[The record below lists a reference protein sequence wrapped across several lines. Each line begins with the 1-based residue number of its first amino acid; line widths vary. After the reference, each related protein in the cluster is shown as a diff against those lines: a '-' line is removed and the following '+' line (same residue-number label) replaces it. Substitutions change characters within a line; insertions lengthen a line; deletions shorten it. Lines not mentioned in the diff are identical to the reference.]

1 MKKKIQWILFF
12 VCILVVT
19 VGLTVPTQAAKNRA
33 VKVKYKAYIENGLY
47 ERMLVKG
54 LNSKNEVVWKYRT
67 PKIGATELDAT
78 KCVQR
83 KKQNRVYVFEDDRV
97 VVFRLSDGK
106 KLWTAEVSRKG
117 HVYNFDEQNN
127 LYVTGYYDQTV
138 YKISPN
144 GKQIWKNSL
153 QGTDYYWAYKILI
166 RKKNII
172 ILYGNDNFD
181 GKVFFSR
188 KTGKIQKVIGRR
200 WL

>member
-1 MKKKIQWILFF
+1 MKRKIQWILFF

-33 VKVKYKAYIENGLY
+33 VKVKYKIYIENSK
-47 ERMLVKG
+47 EIMVVKG

-67 PKIGATELDAT
+67 PKLVAGELGAT

-83 KKQNRVYVFEDDRV
+83 KKQNRVYVFEGKKV

-106 KLWTAEVSRKG
+106 KLWTARGSECG
-117 HVYNFDEQNN
+117 YVYNFDEQNN

-144 GKQIWKNSL
+144 GKQIWKKSL
-153 QGTDYYWAYKILI
+153 WGTDYYWAEKILI

-188 KTGKIQKVIGRR
+188 KTGKIQKVIGGRTWR
-200 WL
+200 

>member
-1 MKKKIQWILFF
+1 MKRKIQWILFF

-33 VKVKYKAYIENGLY
+33 VKVKYKIYIENSK
-47 ERMLVKG
+47 EIMVVKG

-67 PKIGATELDAT
+67 PKLVAGELGAT

-83 KKQNRVYVFEDDRV
+83 KKQNRVYVFEGKKV

-106 KLWTAEVSRKG
+106 KLWTARGSECG
-117 HVYNFDEQNN
+117 YVYNFDEQNN

-144 GKQIWKNSL
+144 GKQIWKKSL
-153 QGTDYYWAYKILI
+153 WGTDYYWAVKILI

-172 ILYGNDNFD
+172 ILYSNGNFD

-188 KTGKIQKVIGRR
+188 KTGKIQKVIGGRT
-200 WL
+200 WS

>member
-33 VKVKYKAYIENGLY
+33 VKVKYKVYFENCK
-47 ERMLVKG
+47 EIMLVKG

-67 PKIGATELDAT
+67 PKLIASELDAT

-83 KKQNRVYVFEDDRV
+83 KKQNRVYVFEYNRV

-106 KLWTAEVSRKG
+106 KLWTAEVSGSG

-127 LYVTGYYDQTV
+127 LYETNYYDQTV

-144 GKQIWKNSL
+144 GKQIWKKSL
-153 QGTDYYWAYKILI
+153 WGTDYYWAEKILI
-166 RKKNII
+166 RKK
-172 ILYGNDNFD
+172 ILSSYMTMVLLQVKYFLTE
-181 GKVFFSR
+181 KQEKF
-188 KTGKIQKVIGRR
+188 KK
-200 WL
+200 

>member
-153 QGTDYYWAYKILI
+153 QETDYYWAYKILI
-166 RKKNII
+166 RKKNIV
-172 ILYGNDNFD
+172 ILYDNGAFT
-181 GKVFFSR
+181 GKVFFNR
-188 KTGKIQKVIGRR
+188 KTGKVQKVIGRR

>member
-1 MKKKIQWILFF
+1 MKRKIQWILFF

-33 VKVKYKAYIENGLY
+33 VKVKYKIYIENSK
-47 ERMLVKG
+47 EIMVVKG

-67 PKIGATELDAT
+67 PKLVAGELGAT

-83 KKQNRVYVFEDDRV
+83 KKQNRVYVFEGKKV

-106 KLWTAEVSRKG
+106 KLWTARGSECG
-117 HVYNFDEQNN
+117 YVYNFDEQNN

-144 GKQIWKNSL
+144 GKQIWKKSL
-153 QGTDYYWAYKILI
+153 WGTDYYWAVKILI

-172 ILYGNDNFD
+172 ILYSNGNFD

-188 KTGKIQKVIGRR
+188 KTGKIQKVIGGRT
-200 WL
+200 WK

>member
-1 MKKKIQWILFF
+1 MKRKIQWILFF

-33 VKVKYKAYIENGLY
+33 VKVKYKIYIENSK
-47 ERMLVKG
+47 EIMVVKG
-54 LNSKNEVVWKYRT
+54 LNSKNEVIWKYRT
-67 PKIGATELDAT
+67 PKLVAGELGAT

-83 KKQNRVYVFEDDRV
+83 KKQNRVYVFEGKKV

-106 KLWTAEVSRKG
+106 KLWTARGSECG
-117 HVYNFDEQNN
+117 YVYNFDEQNN

-144 GKQIWKNSL
+144 GKQIWKKSL
-153 QGTDYYWAYKILI
+153 WGTDYYWAVKILI

-172 ILYGNDNFD
+172 ILYSNGNFD

-188 KTGKIQKVIGRR
+188 KTGKIQKVIGGRT
-200 WL
+200 WK

>member
-19 VGLTVPTQAAKNRA
+19 VGLTVPIQAAKKRA
-33 VKVKYKAYIENGLY
+33 VKVKYKTYIENGLY

-67 PKIGATELDAT
+67 PKFVATELDAT

-106 KLWTAEVSRKG
+106 KLWTAEVSRRG

-144 GKQIWKNSL
+144 GKQIWKKSL
-153 QGTDYYWAYKILI
+153 WGTDYYWAEKILI
-166 RKKNII
+166 RKKNIV
-172 ILYGNDNFD
+172 ILYDNGAFT
-181 GKVFFSR
+181 GKVFFNR
-188 KTGKIQKVIGRR
+188 KTGKVQKVIGRR

>member
-1 MKKKIQWILFF
+1 MKKKIQWVLFF

-33 VKVKYKAYIENGLY
+33 VKVKYKIYIENSK
-47 ERMLVKG
+47 EIMVVKG

-67 PKIGATELDAT
+67 PKFVAGELDAT

-83 KKQNRVYVFEDDRV
+83 KKQNRVYVFEYNRV

-106 KLWTAEVSRKG
+106 KLWTARASQRG
-117 HVYNFDEQNN
+117 QFYNFDEQNN
-127 LYVTGYYDQTV
+127 LYVTGYYDQAV

-166 RKKNII
+166 RKK
-172 ILYGNDNFD
+172 ILSSYMAMITLMA
-181 GKVFFSR
+181 KFFLVEKQER
-188 KTGKIQKVIGRR
+188 FKK
-200 WL
+200 

>member
-1 MKKKIQWILFF
+1 MKKKIQWVLFF

-19 VGLTVPTQAAKNRA
+19 VGLTVPTQAAKKRA

-117 HVYNFDEQNN
+117 HFCNFDEQNN
-127 LYVTGYYDQTV
+127 LYVTGYYDQAV

-144 GKQIWKNSL
+144 GKRIWKNSL
-153 QGTDYYWAYKILI
+153 KGTDYYWAYKILI

>member
-33 VKVKYKAYIENGLY
+33 VKVKYKVYFENCK
-47 ERMLVKG
+47 EIMLVKG

-67 PKIGATELDAT
+67 PKLIASELDAT

-83 KKQNRVYVFEDDRV
+83 KKQNRVYVFEYNRV

-106 KLWTAEVSRKG
+106 KLWTAEVSGSG

-127 LYVTGYYDQTV
+127 LYETSYYDQTV

-144 GKQIWKNSL
+144 GKQIWKKSL
-153 QGTDYYWAYKILI
+153 QGTDYYWAVKILI
-166 RKKNII
+166 RKNNII
-172 ILYGNDNFD
+172 ILYSNGNFD

-188 KTGKIQKVIGRR
+188 KTGKIQKVIGGRT
-200 WL
+200 WK

>member
-1 MKKKIQWILFF
+1 MKKKIQWVLFF

-33 VKVKYKAYIENGLY
+33 VKVKYKIYIENSK
-47 ERMLVKG
+47 EIMVVKG

-67 PKIGATELDAT
+67 PKFVAGELDAT

-83 KKQNRVYVFEDDRV
+83 KKQNRVYVFEYNRV

-106 KLWTAEVSRKG
+106 KLWTARASQRG
-117 HVYNFDEQNN
+117 QFYNFDEQNN
-127 LYVTGYYDQTV
+127 LYVTGYYDQAV

-188 KTGKIQKVIGRR
+188 KQERFKK
-200 WL
+200 